1 MKDRDMMDR
10 TRIEELLAD
19 RATGDLSPADAA
31 ELKELLREH
40 PELDADAY
48 ERVAAELAAGL
59 AGIEPDT
66 LPEALADRLVKDGE
80 SFFTPDGSVGQAPDI
95 RPGRAPWVTWS
106 GWVVAAAAAVAW
118 FLALDSRAPVVEPA
132 APPTVADVRSG
143 LIDQAATLLDWTATE
158 DPAAS
163 SASGDV
169 VWSDAAQA
177 GVMRIAGLEANDPGV
192 NQYQLWVFD
201 EERDERFP
209 VDGGVF
215 DIPAG
220 QDEVLVPIRV
230 AVPVTKATL
239 FAVTVER
246 PGGVV
251 VSDRE
256 RIVLVAQAT

>member
-1 MKDRDMMDR
+1 MKDRDMMDS

-31 ELKELLREH
+31 ELSELLREH
-40 PELDADAY
+40 PELDADAF

-59 AGIEPDT
+59 AEVDSDT
-66 LPEALADRLVKDGE
+66 LPEALADRLVEDGE
-80 SFFTPDGSVGQAPDI
+80 AFFATQESVGEVPDI
-95 RPGRAPWVTWS
+95 RPARATWVGWS
-106 GWVVAAAAAVAW
+106 GWIVAAAAAIAW
-118 FLALDSRAPVVEPA
+118 FLALDSRMPPVESTAPR
-132 APPTVADVRSG
+132 TVADVRSD
-143 LIDQAATLLDWTATE
+143 LIEQVATVLDWTATE

-163 SASGDV
+163 SATGDV
-169 VWSDAAQA
+169 VWSDATQA
-177 GVMRIAGLEANDPGV
+177 GVMRIAGLEANDPNV
-192 NQYQLWVFD
+192 TQYQLWVFD

>member
-1 MKDRDMMDR
+1 MKDRDMRDM
-10 TRIEELLAD
+10 TRIEELLTD
-19 RATGDLSPADAA
+19 RATGDLSPADEA
-31 ELKELLREH
+31 ELRELVRAN
-40 PELDADAY
+40 PELNSDVYD
-48 ERVAAELAAGL
+48 RVAAELAAGL
-59 AGIEPDT
+59 AAVSPDP

-80 SFFTPDGSVGQAPDI
+80 AFLAPDRSVTQAPDI
-95 RPGRAPWVTWS
+95 SPGRAPWVTWS

-118 FLALDSRAPVVEPA
+118 FLALDARVPVVEPA

-158 DPAAS
+158 DPAAM

-177 GVMRIAGLEANDPGV
+177 GVMRIAGLEANDPTV
-192 NQYQLWVFD
+192 TQYQLWVFD

-220 QDEVLVPIRV
+220 RDEVLVPIQV

-239 FAVTVER
+239 FAITVER